1 MYCLDKLQECM
12 FILGALFEIFRIHLL
27 LHLEVR
33 QSKTTPL
40 ESGKAR
46 LHLLSPAKQDYTS
59 ESGKARPN
67 QCSLGL
73 YTYII
78 VCILRIRVS
87 ESRPYRTMTYLS
99 ADLARN
105 DSVYFETP
113 PCSYAPLLRMRTNF
127 FNHHVLNTS
136 FQDLRSGMGTR
147 QSCLQSQG

>member
-1 MYCLDKLQECM
+1 MRIAPVDFAHRHSHRTAEMYCLDKLQECM

-99 ADLARN
+99 ADLARQTTVFT
-105 DSVYFETP
+105 SRRHHAATP
-113 PCSYAPLLRMRTNF
+113 LYCACALTFSTI
-127 FNHHVLNTS
+127 T
-136 FQDLRSGMGTR
+136 
-147 QSCLQSQG
+147 C